1 MIWIIGRVKREL
13 VVVKI
18 YITCHHQ
25 KTGQTE
31 QIVNRLTDQIWIF
44 INYHRVLLGWVW
56 MFLLLTY
63 WGMVELITSREAIIL
78 NHSHLTIIISRK
90 LYYKMWYCNN
100 NTINCHHNLQVCQA
114 WETTQ
119 LIVGFQ
125 VFNHSQILLISN
137 HLTSKE

>member
-1 MIWIIGRVKREL
+1 VRREL

-18 YITCHHQ
+18 YTTCHHQ
-25 KTGQTE
+25 KIRGQTE
-31 QIVNRLTDQIWIF
+31 EIVTRLTDQIWIS
-44 INYHRVLLGWVW
+44 INCHRVLLGWVW

-63 WGMVELITSREAIIL
+63 WGMVVEVVELITNSEAIIH
-78 NHSHLTIIISRK
+78 NHLTIVISRK

-100 NTINCHHNLQVCQA
+100 NKINYHHNLQAYQE
-114 WETTQ
+114 WGIIQ

-125 VFNHSQILLISN
+125 VFNRSQILLISN

>member
-1 MIWIIGRVKREL
+1 VKREL
-13 VVVKI
+13 AVVKI

-25 KTGQTE
+25 KTWGQTE
-31 QIVNRLTDQIWIF
+31 QTVTRLTDQIWIF
-44 INYHRVLLGWVW
+44 INYRKVLLEWVW

-63 WGMVELITSREAIIL
+63 WGTVEEILEELITSSEAIIH
-78 NHSHLTIIISRK
+78 NHSHLIIIISRE

-100 NTINCHHNLQVCQA
+100 SKINCHHNLQACQA
-114 WETTQ
+114 WETIQ